1 MALKDQINED
11 IKTAMKAKDEAG
23 LRALRAIKSA
33 ILLAETAEGQAG
45 QPLSEETEIKIL
57 KQQVNMR
64 KDAYEQFMKAGAT
77 DSAQKE
83 KEEMEVIA
91 KYLPAELSRD
101 EIEAGVKAIIA
112 ETGATTVKDLG
123 KVMKAANERFAGR
136 ADNKLVS
143 ELAKSLLGG

>member
-11 IKTAMKAKDEAG
+11 IKTAMKAKDEAA
-23 LRALRAIKSA
+23 LRALRAIKSS

-45 QPLSEETEIKIL
+45 QPLSEETEIKLL
-57 KQQVNMR
+57 KQQLNMR
-64 KDAYEQFMKAGAT
+64 KDAFEQFMKAGAS

-83 KEEMEVIA
+83 QEEMEIIA
-91 KYLPAELSRD
+91 KYLPAQLSRD
-101 EIEAGVKAIIA
+101 EVEAGVKAIIA
-112 ETGATTVKDLG
+112 ETGASTVKELG

-143 ELAKSLLGG
+143 DLAKSLLGG

>member
-1 MALKDQINED
+1 MALKEQISED

-45 QPLSEETEIKIL
+45 QPLSEETELKLL

-64 KDAYEQFMKAGAT
+64 KDAFEQFMKAGAE
-77 DSAQKE
+77 DSARKE
-83 KEEMEVIA
+83 QEEIEIIT
-91 KYLPAELSRD
+91 KYLPAELSRE
-101 EIEAGVKAIIA
+101 EIEFGIKAIIA
-112 ETGATTVKDLG
+112 ETGATTIKELG

-143 ELAKSLLGG
+143 DLAKSLLGG